1 MNRNKHFPIFL
12 IILFIV
18 QLSCNAPN
26 GSETPDTFSTL
37 NGLYTASALTQEASG
52 SQAFTSTPGLPLP
65 TATGSGSSIAAT
77 NTLFSSSPVAVSRCD
92 AAAFLSDVT
101 YADGSLVARNSTFV
115 KIWRIQNIGTC
126 TWTPSYSVVFS
137 GGDSMNGPTA
147 ASLAK
152 NVGPGETIDLPV
164 TLTSPNKDG
173 HYRGYWKL
181 RNAAGALFGIGNL
194 ADTAFW
200 VDIKVTGPSYIAYS
214 FVNNYCNADW
224 ENNNVTLPCPGTDG
238 TSEGYVLKLNAPVME
253 NGSTEDE
260 PGLLTA
266 PKDSNNG
273 VITGQY
279 PSFAV
284 QAGDRFRALVN
295 CQYNS
300 KKCDVVFR
308 LDYKVNGQIKTL
320 ASWHEI
326 YEGLFYPVD
335 LDLSSLAGQ
344 SVKFILVVHSNGPQ
358 NKDNAIWLNPH
369 ILRQGII
376 PTSTFTLTPTITSTS
391 TITFTSTVTFT
402 PTITLTP
409 TSTLTP
415 TDTATPTLTTTPT
428 DTPTP

>member
-1 MNRNKHFPIFL
+1 MKSNISPLTFL
-12 IILFIV
+12 IVLFLV
-18 QLSCNAPN
+18 QLACNAPA
-26 GSETPDTFSTL
+26 GDETPDTFATL

-52 SQAFTSTPGLPLP
+52 AQAFTATPGLPLP
-65 TATGSGSSIAAT
+65 TAAGSGTSIALT
-77 NTLFSSSPVAVSRCD
+77 NTAIPSSPVTASKCD
-92 AAAFLSDVT
+92 AATFLSDVT
-101 YADGSLVARNSTFV
+101 YADGSLVARNNTFV
-115 KIWRIQNIGTC
+115 KIWRIQNTGTC

-137 GGDSMNGPTA
+137 GGDAMNGPTA
-147 ASLAK
+147 ASLNK

-164 TLTSPNKDG
+164 ILTSPNKDG

-181 RNAAGALFGIGNL
+181 RNAAGVLFGIGNF

-200 VDIKVTGPSYIAYS
+200 VDIKVTGPSYIVYS
-214 FVNNYCNADW
+214 FVNNYCNANW
-224 ENNNVTLPCPGTDG
+224 ENNNATLPCPGSDG
-238 TSEGYVLKLNAPVME
+238 ASEGYALKLNTPVME

-260 PGLLTA
+260 PGLLTV

-273 VITGQY
+273 VITGQF

-284 QAGDRFRALVN
+284 QAGDRFRTLVN

-300 KKCDVVFR
+300 KKCDVIFR
-308 LDYKVNGQIKTL
+308 LDYKINGQVKTL

-326 YEGLFYPVD
+326 YEGQFYPVD

-358 NKDNAIWLNPH
+358 NNDNAIWLNPH

-376 PTSTFTLTPTITSTS
+376 PTSTSTFTPTITSTS
-391 TITFTSTVTFT
+391 TITFTPTVTFT

-415 TDTATPTLTTTPT
+415 TDTTTSTLTTTPT